1 MAHGACLVCAPTL
14 MSPHRH
20 ESDGSAPATCPRCGE
35 IRLSH
40 EYYCFTCGR
49 QWAWEDWIP

>member
-1 MAHGACLVCAPTL
+1 MGHGACLVCAPTL

-20 ESDGSAPATCPRCGE
+20 ESDGSVPDICPRCGE
-35 IRLSH
+35 LRLSH